1 MGDSMPDRRAYIREV
16 GRFVPE
22 RRLTNQDLEKMVE
35 TSDEWIVSRTGIRER
50 RVLEPGLGNSYMAVR
65 AARECLERAGVAPEE
80 IDVIIVGTV
89 TPDMF
94 FPSTACLV
102 QKEIGAR
109 KAWGFDLSAGCS
121 GFIFS
126 LTTGA
131 QMIES
136 GRYDKV
142 LVIGS
147 DVMTSIMDYTDRN
160 TCVLFGDGAGAVLLE
175 PCTETGYGILDFIQH
190 IDGAG
195 GEFLHMK
202 GGGSLN
208 PASLETVEKRM
219 HYAYQ
224 EGRQVFKHAVTE
236 MANVSGQIIERN
248 GLTGAD
254 LALFVPHQANLRII
268 EASANRMGIDMNK
281 VIVNIDR
288 YANTT
293 AGTIP
298 LCLYDALV
306 EQNRIQKGDYI
317 VMSAF
322 GAGFTWGSILIRWWK

>member
-1 MGDSMPDRRAYIREV
+1 MPDRTAYIRSV

-50 RVLEPGLGNSYMAVR
+50 RILDPGLGNSYMAVR
-65 AARECLERAGVAPEE
+65 AARECLERAGVGADEV
-80 IDVIIVGTV
+80 DAIIVGTV

-102 QKEIGAR
+102 QKELGATR
-109 KAWGFDLSAGCS
+109 AWGFDLSAGCS
-121 GFIFS
+121 GFVFS

-131 QMIES
+131 QMIEA
-136 GRYDKV
+136 GRYKKV

-147 DVMTSIMDYTDRN
+147 DVMSSIIDYQDRN

-175 PCTETGYGILDFIQH
+175 PCPEPGHGILDFIQH
-190 IDGAG
+190 MSGAG

-202 GGGSLN
+202 AGGSLR
-208 PASLETVEKRM
+208 PASQETLQNRW

-224 EGRQVFKHAVTE
+224 EGRQVFKFAVTE
-236 MANVSGQIIERN
+236 MASVSVQILERN
-248 GLTGAD
+248 GLKGED
-254 LALFVPHQANLRII
+254 IALFIPHQANLRII
-268 EASANRMGIDMNK
+268 DAAAARMGIDMSRV
-281 VIVNIDR
+281 VINIDR

-298 LCLYDALV
+298 LCLYDVTV
-306 EQNRIQKGDYI
+306 EEPKLKKGDYV
-317 VMSAF
+317 VMAAF
-322 GAGFTWGSILIRWWK
+322 GAGFTWGSILLRWWE